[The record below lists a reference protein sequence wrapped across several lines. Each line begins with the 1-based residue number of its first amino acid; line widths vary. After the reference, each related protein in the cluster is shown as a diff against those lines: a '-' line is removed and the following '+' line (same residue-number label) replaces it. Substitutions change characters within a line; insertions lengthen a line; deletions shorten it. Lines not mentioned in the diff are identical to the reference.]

1 MKESTPAGRS
11 SLHNI
16 KGEEPTM
23 MTMRVR
29 RSAITV
35 FSFILAVALV
45 ASAQEKVLTPELIL
59 SIRWITDVQLAPDGR
74 QVVFQVMRT
83 RRDEEGPGAALG
95 EIWMMATSGGEPRRF
110 TYTDKSDRAPQW
122 SPDGR
127 WIAFLS
133 QRWASPHTQ
142 IYLIPV
148 DGGEARPLT
157 RAENSVLA
165 FRWSPD
171 GRRIAYTVTDPKT
184 KEEQQAEREG
194 RDWIVADRNYK
205 HTRLYVVDVATGE
218 SRLVTRSD
226 VTVHDFDW
234 SPDGREFI
242 VAAAET
248 PLVDD
253 SFMRVKLMRVSAEG
267 GEPRLFVKTE
277 GKLTHPRWSPDGQW
291 IAWLGA
297 TSLDDPYAGSVFVVP
312 AAGGTPENLLAGY
325 EGTAVWLGWLPG
337 APSTVVFTSIER
349 QSNAL
354 YTITLPDRRRQRI
367 ETGGLVFGSPPSFS
381 RDGQL
386 MALAANTPQHPN
398 DIFFGP
404 TRGRSLTRLTTFNP
418 QLADVRLGEQEIVRW
433 KSVDGWEIE
442 GVIVKPVGYQPGR
455 RYPLVVQPHGGPESA
470 DLNGWL
476 GSYSRWGQMLAGRG
490 FVVFYPNYR
499 GSIGRGVAFAKAN
512 HRDLMGREFEDILS
526 GIDHLVRIGLV
537 DGERV
542 GIGGGSYGG
551 YTSAWAAT
559 YASPRFKAA
568 VVWMGITNW
577 YSMTGTSDIFWENST
592 VHWNAIMYE
601 NFDLYWQRSP
611 IAHIARAQTP
621 TLLIHGAAD
630 QRVPIGQSQELYTAL
645 KWKGVPVEFVTY
657 PREGHGVAEKA
668 HQYDFM
674 TRIIGWFE
682 KYLKP

>member
-499 GSIGRGVAFAKAN
+499 GSIGRGVAFAKAD

-551 YTSAWAAT
+551 LHIGMGGDLCEPSLQGRRRLDGHHQLVQHDGHIGHLLGEFDRSLERHHVRELRPLLATVTYRPHRPSANAHAPH
-559 YASPRFKAA
+559 SRRRR
-568 VVWMGITNW
+568 
-577 YSMTGTSDIFWENST
+577 ST
-592 VHWNAIMYE
+592 RAH
-601 NFDLYWQRSP
+601 RS
-611 IAHIARAQTP
+611 IAGA
-621 TLLIHGAAD
+621 LHGA
-630 QRVPIGQSQELYTAL
+630 Q
-645 KWKGVPVEFVTY
+645 VEG
-657 PREGHGVAEKA
+657 RS
-668 HQYDFM
+668 
-674 TRIIGWFE
+674 R
-682 KYLKP
+682 

>member
-1 MKESTPAGRS
+1 
-11 SLHNI
+11 
-16 KGEEPTM
+16 
-23 MTMRVR
+23 
-29 RSAITV
+29 
-35 FSFILAVALV
+35 
-45 ASAQEKVLTPELIL
+45 
-59 SIRWITDVQLAPDGR
+59 
-74 QVVFQVMRT
+74 
-83 RRDEEGPGAALG
+83 
-95 EIWMMATSGGEPRRF
+95 
-110 TYTDKSDRAPQW
+110 
-122 SPDGR
+122 
-127 WIAFLS
+127 
-133 QRWASPHTQ
+133 
-142 IYLIPV
+142 
-148 DGGEARPLT
+148 
-157 RAENSVLA
+157 
-165 FRWSPD
+165 
-171 GRRIAYTVTDPKT
+171 
-184 KEEQQAEREG
+184 
-194 RDWIVADRNYK
+194 
-205 HTRLYVVDVATGE
+205 
-218 SRLVTRSD
+218 
-226 VTVHDFDW
+226 
-234 SPDGREFI
+234 
-242 VAAAET
+242 
-248 PLVDD
+248 
-253 SFMRVKLMRVSAEG
+253 
-267 GEPRLFVKTE
+267 
-277 GKLTHPRWSPDGQW
+277 
-291 IAWLGA
+291 
-297 TSLDDPYAGSVFVVP
+297 
-312 AAGGTPENLLAGY
+312 
-325 EGTAVWLGWLPG
+325 
-337 APSTVVFTSIER
+337 
-349 QSNAL
+349 
-354 YTITLPDRRRQRI
+354 
-367 ETGGLVFGSPPSFS
+367 
-381 RDGQL
+381 

-499 GSIGRGVAFAKAN
+499 GSIGRGVAFAKAD
-512 HRDLMGREFEDILS
+512 HRDLMGREFEDMLS